1 MKSQKFND
9 FLDLSYQEKLEITG
23 GDTGYYGKGPSWEN
37 GVANVKAISNFVGN
51 AAHNVKDFFRGVFGL

>member
-1 MKSQKFND
+1 MKNQNFND

-37 GVANVKAISNFVGN
+37 GVANVKAISNFVG
-51 AAHNVKDFFRGVFGL
+51 AVAHNVGDFFRGVFGL